1 MKQTTKVTFIG
12 AGNMASSIIKGLLNN
27 GWQANNITAST
38 PDTTKLRS
46 LQQQLGI
53 MITTDNAATVANADV
68 VMLCVKPQI
77 IQQVLSELAPALPK
91 NALLISIAAGIT
103 IASLQQWAGNHMAIV
118 RTMPNT
124 PAMLQT
130 GATGLFANSIV
141 TDAQRQLA
149 NTLFSAVGVA
159 KWVDNESLLDAVTAL
174 SGSGPAYYFLFME
187 LMAAAGEQLG
197 LDSETAKALTIQT
210 ALGAAKMAEQEPDVA
225 LLRRQVTSPNG
236 TTERAIDTLQAG
248 DLSQLLQQAMQ
259 AAADRAAELAELNK

>member
-1 MKQTTKVTFIG
+1 M
-12 AGNMASSIIKGLLNN
+12 
-27 GWQANNITAST
+27 
-38 PDTTKLRS
+38 
-46 LQQQLGI
+46 
-53 MITTDNAATVANADV
+53 
-68 VMLCVKPQI
+68 
-77 IQQVLSELAPALPK
+77 
-91 NALLISIAAGIT
+91 
-103 IASLQQWAGNHMAIV
+103 
-118 RTMPNT
+118 
-124 PAMLQT
+124 
-130 GATGLFANSIV
+130 
-141 TDAQRQLA
+141 
-149 NTLFSAVGVA
+149 
-159 KWVDNESLLDAVTAL
+159 TAL